1 MFNAIVKKNQLSSQK
16 RSDLATPPG
25 HPSVIRRSL
34 LGSVGKFKAVSTPD
48 AESLHL
54 SPLWYVK
61 ENPLTG
67 HWKTKKASNIFDQ
80 EHPKHPVSAIPSH
93 RPTII
98 SLPPGHRLR

>member
-1 MFNAIVKKNQLSSQK
+1 MSRGPVADF
-16 RSDLATPPG
+16 
-25 HPSVIRRSL
+25 VIRRSL

-61 ENPLTG
+61 ENSLTG
-67 HWKTKKASNIFDQ
+67 HWNTKKASDSFDQ
-80 EHPKHPVSAIPSH
+80 EHPKHPVSAVPSH